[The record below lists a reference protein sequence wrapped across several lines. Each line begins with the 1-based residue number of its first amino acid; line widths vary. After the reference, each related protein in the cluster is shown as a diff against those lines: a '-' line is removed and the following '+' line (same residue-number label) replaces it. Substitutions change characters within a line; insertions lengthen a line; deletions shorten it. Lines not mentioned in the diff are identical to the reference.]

1 MSAFVAQLS
10 VIFHIRNLKFRSR
23 KQKHATDTHS
33 YADCH
38 ILPQEENIEEIRIPD
53 GFELYSI

>member
-10 VIFHIRNLKFRSR
+10 VIFYIRNLKFRPR
-23 KQKHATDTHS
+23 KHKHATDTHS

-38 ILPQEENIEEIRIPD
+38 ILPQEENIEEICIPN
-53 GFELYSI
+53 GFEFYSI